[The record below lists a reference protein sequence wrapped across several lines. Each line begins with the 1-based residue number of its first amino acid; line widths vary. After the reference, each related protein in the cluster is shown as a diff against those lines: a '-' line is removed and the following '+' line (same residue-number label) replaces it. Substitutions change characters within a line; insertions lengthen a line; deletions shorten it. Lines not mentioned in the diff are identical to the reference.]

1 MENQTFVEFVCG
13 DRLLVGWKEIGGYF
27 ELPANEMRDRFGREL
42 RAARIVFELYMF
54 NNAPCSWQTSLQEW
68 AVKRGLL

>member
-42 RAARIVFELYMF
+42 RADRIVFDWL
-54 NNAPCSWQTSLQEW
+54 NGAPCAWQTSLQEW

>member
-13 DRLLVGWKEIGGYF
+13 DRLLVGWMGIADYF
-27 ELPANEMRDRFGREL
+27 QLPANEMRDRFGREL
-42 RAARIVFELYMF
+42 RGAGIVFELYMF
-54 NNAPCSWQTSLQEW
+54 NNAPCSWQTSLQKW